1 MAKGR
6 PEFYFD
12 GTYYRK
18 RIKLQN
24 GAWKDIR
31 GKTKEETRA
40 KIQRAREAERFGLA
54 LDDNTTVAELAQRR
68 PVCFPSGGLLQRN
81 QPAHLS
87 GPRYN
92 ESAGRQAG
100 TLSTSNGT
108 GRQPLFFHTTED
120 SKHSKADF

>member
-24 GAWKDIR
+24 GTWKDIR

-40 KIQRAREAERFGLA
+40 KIQTAREAERLGLA
-54 LDDNTTVAELAQRR
+54 LDDNTTVACLLYTS
-68 PVCFPSGGLLQRN
+68 PS
-81 QPAHLS
+81 
-87 GPRYN
+87 PRDT
-92 ESAGRQAG
+92 R
-100 TLSTSNGT
+100 
-108 GRQPLFFHTTED
+108 
-120 SKHSKADF
+120 

>member
-40 KIQRAREAERFGLA
+40 KIQTAREAERLGLA
-54 LDDNTTVAELAQRR
+54 LDDNTLLISSPRIYDTQVNARRVGVAAPARFLSKILSLFQYHVNTV
-68 PVCFPSGGLLQRN
+68 
-81 QPAHLS
+81 
-87 GPRYN
+87 
-92 ESAGRQAG
+92 
-100 TLSTSNGT
+100 
-108 GRQPLFFHTTED
+108 
-120 SKHSKADF
+120 